1 MIFYFTATGNCCY
14 VAEQLDSDACSIPRE
29 MQREGEL
36 AYQDE
41 AIGIVYPIYG
51 HMMPDMVRRFV
62 ERAKFDTPYLYL
74 VLTYRCRHASAIEL
88 GVREME
94 RNGFNVSYASTLLM
108 VDNWLPNFDMNEQ
121 RKMLSQKHVEE
132 NLARISA
139 GVADRKEWIEQV
151 TKEDRAA
158 HAQFLSRGLSF
169 EPAELQ
175 GFLAIDAERCNGCGI
190 CSHVCP
196 AG

>member
-1 MIFYFTATGNCCY
+1 MRAASRGKCN
-14 VAEQLDSDACSIPRE
+14 AKA
-29 MQREGEL
+29 M

-74 VLTYRCRHASAIEL
+74 ALTYGCRHASVIEL

-94 RNGFNVSYASTLLM
+94 RNGFNVSYASRLLM

-132 NLARISA
+132 NLAA
-139 GVADRKEWIEQV
+139 L
-151 TKEDRAA
+151 
-158 HAQFLSRGLSF
+158 AQALRT
-169 EPAELQ
+169 AK
-175 GFLAIDAERCNGCGI
+175 NG
-190 CSHVCP
+190 
-196 AG
+196 

>member
-41 AIGIVYPIYG
+41 AIGIVYPIYD
-51 HMMPDMVRRFV
+51 HMTPDMVRRFV

-74 VLTYRCRHASAIEL
+74 VLTYGCRHASAIEL
-88 GVREME
+88 GVGEME

-151 TKEDRAA
+151 TEEDRAA

-169 EPAELQ
+169 ESAELQ
-175 GFLAIDAERCNGCGI
+175 GFLAIDAEHCNGCGI

-196 AG
+196 AS

>member
-41 AIGIVYPIYG
+41 AIGIMYPIYS

-74 VLTYRCRHASAIEL
+74 VLTYGCRHASAIEL

-108 VDNWLPNFDMNEQ
+108 VDNWLPN
-121 RKMLSQKHVEE
+121 S
-132 NLARISA
+132 I
-139 GVADRKEWIEQV
+139 
-151 TKEDRAA
+151 
-158 HAQFLSRGLSF
+158 
-169 EPAELQ
+169 
-175 GFLAIDAERCNGCGI
+175 
-190 CSHVCP
+190 
-196 AG
+196 

>member
-62 ERAKFDTPYLYL
+62 ERAKFDTP
-74 VLTYRCRHASAIEL
+74 
-88 GVREME
+88 
-94 RNGFNVSYASTLLM
+94 
-108 VDNWLPNFDMNEQ
+108 
-121 RKMLSQKHVEE
+121 
-132 NLARISA
+132 
-139 GVADRKEWIEQV
+139 
-151 TKEDRAA
+151 
-158 HAQFLSRGLSF
+158 
-169 EPAELQ
+169 
-175 GFLAIDAERCNGCGI
+175 
-190 CSHVCP
+190 
-196 AG
+196 